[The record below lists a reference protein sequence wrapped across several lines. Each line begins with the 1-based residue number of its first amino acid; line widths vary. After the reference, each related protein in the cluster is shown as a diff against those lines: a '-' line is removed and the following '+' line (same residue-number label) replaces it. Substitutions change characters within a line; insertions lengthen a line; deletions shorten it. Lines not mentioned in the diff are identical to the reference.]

1 MAQAT
6 KAFIASGIGAAQATR
21 EAIKSGIEAGGT
33 RFEQARA
40 ESAAKAAEQK
50 VEQKRIEQI
59 KTNELLAKRV
69 AEKEAATQKEA
80 DRQERESAAKEKLRE
95 AKTVAGPFIKSV
107 KSAQEELEQSQKRS
121 LPNFFYKTKEQ
132 GEFETKLYDKYASP
146 EALVKIK
153 TTTTQTVKNVINS
166 INAALPYKLIFLIA
180 FFAIFYNVI
189 FNICIFFGIDI
200 ILLNMYMGWVSFLL
214 ILFTFL
220 PTEYSNIFT
229 PNKE

>member
-1 MAQAT
+1 MAQAAAIGT
-6 KAFIASGIGAAQATR
+6 GIGEEKQGDPPNPKWPPSKPPLTMSQALRGLPKEMSAFKSDLASKLSTK
-21 EAIKSGIEAGGT
+21 IKPSE
-33 RFEQARA
+33 ERA
-40 ESAAKAAEQK
+40 KQYSQRLENIKDTAKIVQE
-50 VEQKRIEQI
+50 EYSDI
-59 KTNELLAKRV
+59 
-69 AEKEAATQKEA
+69 TQKG
-80 DRQERESAAKEKLRE
+80 K
-95 AKTVAGPFIKSV
+95 
-107 KSAQEELEQSQKRS
+107 
-121 LPNFFYKTKEQ
+121 
-132 GEFETKLYDKYASP
+132 
-146 EALVKIK
+146 
-153 TTTTQTVKNVINS
+153 QTVKNVINS